1 MKKAKWTSAIMG
13 VPHAMRLVICFSAL
27 SLIFLF
33 VLHTLAGSVLLNN
46 TSSHSFES
54 LTCSLL
60 LLSLGNLGGPGTQHF
75 PRLSA
80 WDSDWLGWLFA
91 MDSNFSK
98 QGCPKGSKD
107 GPHPPGAPPRGCPK
121 KSVGKDPKTSQGELS
136 PLYSHLG
143 QANWL
148 VTTGV
153 VSLS

>member
-27 SLIFLF
+27 THLPLCAAHSCWLHFATLVVI
-33 VLHTLAGSVLLNN
+33 VLRVLLV
-46 TSSHSFES
+46 F
-54 LTCSLL
+54 CAF
-60 LLSLGNLGGPGTQHF
+60 GNLGGLETQHF

-107 GPHPPGAPPRGCPK
+107 GPHPPGTPPHGCPK